1 MFTPSWNDEFD
12 FPNESYSISIIQDY
26 FEYIIRKHE
35 TITSNPP
42 VKIYVNKIKNRTVFK
57 INIGYKFEI
66 LSPETIRLLGSTK
79 IC

>member
-57 INIGYKFEI
+57 INIGYKLEI